1 MSDTQLVWG
10 LAESGCLRAAVI
22 GAGSMGAGI
31 AAQFANAGVQV
42 DLLDMTT
49 DRAEAGIAAQ
59 LKAGGFMGAEAAGR
73 VRPGNTE
80 TDLARLAD
88 ADWIIEAVIE
98 DLAIKRALYARITPH
113 LKAGAVVSSNTSTIP
128 RAALVEGQT
137 AAFADAFVISHFFNP
152 PRHMP
157 LLEIVAPEGS
167 AAARFAA
174 QAGRVALGKT
184 VIDCRDTPGFIAN
197 RIGCAWMSVAMVQA
211 ARLGLGVEMADAVHT
226 AFGIPKTG
234 VFGLIDLVGIDI
246 VPHVW
251 GSLMRALPGDDTI
264 NRFDLPGLP
273 AMQAL
278 IAAGHFGRKSGAGFY
293 RKGAAGPEVFDL
305 ARLTYTPATGFAPSD
320 LPGGGRDLPAL
331 LADDGMAGA
340 YARAVLS
347 AVMAYAQT
355 HAPAI
360 APSPQAVDTAMELGY
375 AWRTGPFRLLAGLD
389 AASRER
395 LGGLAAPALQ
405 RDGAGA
411 DRLTRAKTG
420 APIAA
425 NGAAALWDIGGGL
438 GCLEIQTKM
447 NAIDAGVLDMIE
459 TALDRA
465 VGQFSGLVIGN
476 HNARAFSAGA
486 NLSTMAAMI
495 EAAHWAGIESF
506 IARGQAVYA
515 ALRAAPVPV
524 VAAMRGVAL
533 GGGCELAMHCT
544 ATLAHAEAKV
554 ALPEHMVGLLPAWGG
569 STRLLARSGAQG
581 AFAAAMLT
589 RPPGSAREAGALGLL
604 DPAQPIAMHADDVL
618 DAAAALAERLVP
630 GHAAPAP
637 AALVAAGPDA
647 AQALLAPLT
656 LSDADRLIAKQIA
669 FVLTGGQATAGSP
682 LTEDDLRALE
692 REGFLALARLPM
704 TLDRIRHMLKTG
716 KPLKT

>member
-1 MSDTQLVWG
+1 M
-10 LAESGCLRAAVI
+10 
-22 GAGSMGAGI
+22 
-31 AAQFANAGVQV
+31 
-42 DLLDMTT
+42 
-49 DRAEAGIAAQ
+49 
-59 LKAGGFMGAEAAGR
+59 
-73 VRPGNTE
+73 
-80 TDLARLAD
+80 
-88 ADWIIEAVIE
+88 
-98 DLAIKRALYARITPH
+98 
-113 LKAGAVVSSNTSTIP
+113 
-128 RAALVEGQT
+128 
-137 AAFADAFVISHFFNP
+137 
-152 PRHMP
+152 
-157 LLEIVAPEGS
+157 
-167 AAARFAA
+167 
-174 QAGRVALGKT
+174 
-184 VIDCRDTPGFIAN
+184 
-197 RIGCAWMSVAMVQA
+197 
-211 ARLGLGVEMADAVHT
+211 
-226 AFGIPKTG
+226 
-234 VFGLIDLVGIDI
+234 
-246 VPHVW
+246 
-251 GSLMRALPGDDTI
+251 
-264 NRFDLPGLP
+264 
-273 AMQAL
+273 
-278 IAAGHFGRKSGAGFY
+278 
-293 RKGAAGPEVFDL
+293 
-305 ARLTYTPATGFAPSD
+305 
-320 LPGGGRDLPAL
+320 PAL
-331 LADDGMAGA
+331 LADDGVAGT

-347 AVMAYAQT
+347 DVLAYAQT

-360 APSPQAVDTAMELGY
+360 APSPAAVDTAMELGY
-375 AWRTGPFRLLAGLD
+375 AWRMGPFRLLAGLD
-389 AASRER
+389 AASRDR

-420 APIAA
+420 APIES

-459 TALDRA
+459 AALDRA

-569 STRLLARSGAQG
+569 STRLLARRGAQG

-637 AALVAAGPDA
+637 ARLIAAGPDA
-647 AQALLAPLT
+647 AQALLASLT
-656 LSDADRLIAKQIA
+656 LSDADRLIAEQIA
-669 FVLTGGQATAGSP
+669 FVLTGGQATAGSA

-692 REGFLALARLPM
+692 REGFLALARLPL